1 MFISTVCTGTQNVER
16 RVWKTSHF
24 FDLQLFWLL
33 PLRTSALV
41 IVCNRKSGYHHVRCI
56 VSCLLFES
64 VCVAGWGI
72 HLCRFKCRQSS
83 QWRGI
88 ASQDFWSCVS
98 MFLRVW
104 LPIVLYDLQNF
115 FRTGIVKVTVTP
127 TWSIRYL
134 HHRVRRFVT
143 SNQCGWLCINVFLR
157 LKMPS
162 GNSFM
167 SGFFRNG
174 LVFFT
179 GLYFCTA
186 FIPTCGLCSSMQ

>member
-1 MFISTVCTGTQNVER
+1 MTQIFVASVNQSASSSVLCHENPIAWIHLADTTMWMCSHSPKKDLASFMFISTVCTGTQNVER

-24 FDLQLFWLL
+24 FDLQLFRLL

-88 ASQDFWSCVS
+88 ASQDSWSCGS
-98 MFLRVW
+98 MFFRVW
-104 LPIVLYDLQNF
+104 VPIVLHDIQNCL
-115 FRTGIVKVTVTP
+115 RTGIVKVTVTP
-127 TWSIRYL
+127 TW
-134 HHRVRRFVT
+134 
-143 SNQCGWLCINVFLR
+143 
-157 LKMPS
+157 
-162 GNSFM
+162 
-167 SGFFRNG
+167 
-174 LVFFT
+174 
-179 GLYFCTA
+179 A
-186 FIPTCGLCSSMQ
+186 A